1 MPPSPVSRSVR
12 APVLVTGPVD
22 GPPAGAAGPAELP
35 AGGRAGLTAGC
46 WVVEGPLDPGTLRG
60 RIARGGREVPLTVLG
75 PGSVGTDGAQWGEL
89 IREETAA
96 AEAEPGPARAL
107 LARLDA
113 ERSLLV
119 VVTEDA
125 LPPAAVMRWLLTD
138 DAPFPAE
145 AGAGSGRLSRSA
157 VGPEDDGR
165 AGAAER
171 GPSGLP
177 DGGDRASGYARTER
191 VPAGRVAS
199 RLPFA
204 GVPVEASLAVAL
216 AVLRVRCGG
225 SPGTGIVV
233 ASDAPVAVA
242 PRVAESV
249 SGTVALRAGG
259 HALAS
264 GVPVAPGFHAA
275 LAVAPCAVTE
285 PERVGACT
293 ASAVRPPDSVA
304 HHGLLV
310 ALEDEQVRIDHDTG
324 LYEEDAVATFA
335 ARLLAVLEQLLDD
348 RPVYGIVGA
357 GTAERAALAE
367 WSRGAE
373 GAVPA
378 VCLHTLVE
386 EHAVRTPD
394 APAVLCGET
403 ELTYRRLDEEANA
416 ARHARSARP
425 GVGPGARRPP
435 ATWTSGF
442 RRIPAALAFYR
453 GQPLADISGPL
464 TYAVAAHWEERRF
477 SVLEEWLDIGLTLGR
492 HAELISELK
501 PLVAEYPMRE
511 RLCAQ
516 LMTAL
521 YQSQRRAE
529 ALAVYRNSRM
539 AQIKNLGLEPST
551 GLQELHQKILAGEP
565 IAPPASVVAHQ
576 PWPGAKVP
584 AQLPPR
590 IKDFT
595 GRRDLLQRI
604 TSDLRAGGEP
614 RVVALAGCGGAGK
627 TALAIHAGL
636 ALQQHFPDGQLY
648 ADLRGHTDPVHP
660 QEVLLGFLDAFGVP
674 EQRIPAGLAAR
685 AALFRSITA
694 SKRLLIVL
702 DDVAESTRYEALLP
716 SGESAVLCT
725 GRASLLKIP
734 GLTEYRVDGLPT
746 DEALDLFASLA
757 RRGTVPAALLV
768 FPLVPLLTNALGL
781 GLVAAP
787 VAVAA
792 LLTALLPGVLPVLPR
807 LLPVTA
813 AVVATA
819 MLAGAALL
827 PREPEN
833 PVRADLLYLWD
844 ADRRAGHWI
853 SGVPAD
859 EWSDDFLPADAE
871 PGSVEDLWP
880 GWRVPVRRGPAE
892 AFPLPGP
899 RVTTQVVA
907 RTADGGRR
915 VRVTAASRRGAD
927 QLVLLVSGTAVRGW
941 SLSGVPGRHADD
953 PAGDAPWEL
962 WIRHVPARGAELELE
977 LGAGPA
983 TIRVV
988 DRTQGLPGPAAD
1000 APDGTRPPALGVAS
1014 LGEASLAAT
1023 TRTLE

>member
-1 MPPSPVSRSVR
+1 M
-12 APVLVTGPVD
+12 D
-22 GPPAGAAGPAELP
+22 GPPAGAAEPAELP

-177 DGGDRASGYARTER
+177 DGGDRASGYARTVR

-403 ELTYRRLDEEANA
+403 ELTYRRLDEEANRVARLLRA
-416 ARHARSARP
+416 A
-425 GVGPGARRPP
+425 GVGPGGLVALLTERAAWSVTAMLGVLKAGAAYVPVEPTYPPERVRRILDDSGAVVLLAGREPEYAVP
-435 ATWTSGF
+435 VPVLLGGEAAGLSGAPLGVPVAPDDLAYVIYTSGSTGTPKG
-442 RRIPAALAFYR
+442 IGVHHGAIVASTAAR
-453 GQPLADISGPL
+453 
-464 TYAVAAHWEERRF
+464 AVAGPPPGRDLVLPPLCFDGAAGGMYWALTSGGAVVLPTEQEAHDPMALRKLLESAAVTHVHAVPSHYRI
-477 SVLEEWLDIGLTLGR
+477 VLQVAGR
-492 HAELISELK
+492 
-501 PLVAEYPMRE
+501 
-511 RLCAQ
+511 
-516 LMTAL
+516 
-521 YQSQRRAE
+521 E
-529 ALAVYRNSRM
+529 ALARLSM
-539 AQIKNLGLEPST
+539 
-551 GLQELHQKILAGEP
+551 
-565 IAPPASVVAHQ
+565 VA
-576 PWPGAKVP
+576 V
-584 AQLPPR
+584 
-590 IKDFT
+590 
-595 GRRDLLQRI
+595 
-604 TSDLRAGGEP
+604 GGEP
-614 RVVALAGCGGAGK
+614 
-627 TALAIHAGL
+627 
-636 ALQQHFPDGQLY
+636 
-648 ADLRGHTDPVHP
+648 
-660 QEVLLGFLDAFGVP
+660 LGP
-674 EQRIPAGLAAR
+674 EI
-685 AALFRSITA
+685 
-694 SKRLLIVL
+694 
-702 DDVAESTRYEALLP
+702 VAEHLRLCPQAPLFNDYGPTEC
-716 SGESAVLCT
+716 AVW
-725 GRASLLKIP
+725 
-734 GLTEYRVDGLPT
+734 
-746 DEALDLFASLA
+746 
-757 RRGTVPAALLV
+757 
-768 FPLVPLLTNALGL
+768 
-781 GLVAAP
+781 
-787 VAVAA
+787 
-792 LLTALLPGVLPVLPR
+792 
-807 LLPVTA
+807 
-813 AVVATA
+813 ATT
-819 MLAGAALL
+819 
-827 PREPEN
+827 
-833 PVRADLLYLWD
+833 
-844 ADRRAGHWI
+844 HHC
-853 SGVPAD
+853 
-859 EWSDDFLPADAE
+859 
-871 PGSVEDLWP
+871 
-880 GWRVPVRRGPAE
+880 GPAE
-892 AFPLPGP
+892 AAGAGIPIGRPVPGYQAY
-899 RVTTQVVA
+899 VL
-907 RTADGGRR
+907 DGGLRP
-915 VRVTAASRRGAD
+915 VPP
-927 QLVLLVSGTAVRGW
+927 
-941 SLSGVPGRHADD
+941 GVPGEIWLGGPGVARGYHGRAALTAERFLPDPYRPGGRLYRTGDRGLWGQDGRLRILGRVDHQVKVRGFRIELGEVEAAVRRHPAVSECAVLLRQDGAAEQLVAFVVVGSRVTVPELQRKIAESVPEQMRPHRIVMVPRLPRTPGGKVDALALRTLPVLSQAGTADD
-953 PAGDAPWEL
+953 
-962 WIRHVPARGAELELE
+962 
-977 LGAGPA
+977 
-983 TIRVV
+983 
-988 DRTQGLPGPAAD
+988 RTGIAD
-1000 APDGTRPPALGVAS
+1000 NRS
-1014 LGEASLAAT
+1014 
-1023 TRTLE
+1023 R